1 MSENVINND
10 HKRSLINVSDDQAM
24 REESSNH
31 SVSSSEES
39 VSKTVYTKSVNSTES
54 PVSEVIILAEKEAKD
69 IKRVRIL
76 IILVLLM
83 SAVGATSVYLYS
95 THLENEQFEQ
105 QFEYDGNKVG
115 KTQVKVATQGKVFL
129 KLLKICGILTHTWN

>member
-1 MSENVINND
+1 
-10 HKRSLINVSDDQAM
+10 M

-31 SVSSSEES
+31 SVSSSEENA
-39 VSKTVYTKSVNSTES
+39 SKTVYTKSVTSTES

-69 IKRVRIL
+69 VKRVRIL

-95 THLENEQFEQ
+95 THLENEQFEK
-105 QFEYDGNKVG
+105 QFEYEGNKVG
-115 KTQVKVATQGKVFL
+115 KTQVKNATHGKVRL
-129 KLLKICGILTHTWN
+129 KLLKICAIITHTWN